1 MLVARNVRSAATTA
15 LPWKGHMTECI
26 HGLEIERCDACSP
39 RERPAGDRPLSAARV
54 TRARP
59 ARKTTPI
66 ASTKPVAVDP
76 GTRRIFHLTHVRNL
90 PLILEA
96 GRVLSDAAGA
106 VPAVDISTSDNR
118 ELRREVAV
126 GSVTV
131 ASFVPFFLVPD
142 ANLWEGIRLG
152 EPDYRLDD
160 AVRRTPAADF
170 VLLVS
175 TAGAGGDNS
184 VIADGDAADPATR
197 FSPLSE
203 LGGRMPR
210 RLYDEEDALRVAE
223 FLVPE
228 QFEFSAVTL
237 VGVAN
242 DKVRA
247 TVREQLTA
255 HGYAQKVSVYPPW
268 FQRP

>member
-1 MLVARNVRSAATTA
+1 
-15 LPWKGHMTECI
+15 MTECI
-26 HGLEIERCDACSP
+26 HGLEIERCDACAP
-39 RERPAGDRPLSAARV
+39 RNLSTELRPQSAVRT

-59 ARKTTPI
+59 ARKTAPI
-66 ASTKPVAVDP
+66 ASTKPVEVDQ
-76 GTRRIFHLTHVRNL
+76 GTRRIFHLTHVANM
-90 PLILEA
+90 PSILAA
-96 GRVLSDAAGA
+96 GRVFSDAAGA
-106 VPAVDISTSDNR
+106 KPVVDISTAENR

-126 GSVTV
+126 GATSV

-142 ANLWEGIRLG
+142 ANLWEGIRRG
-152 EPDYRLDD
+152 EADYRLND
-160 AVRRTPAADF
+160 AVRRSHASDF

-175 TAGAGGDNS
+175 TARAGGDKS
-184 VIADGDAADPATR
+184 VIADGDAADPATL
-197 FSPLSE
+197 FSALSE
-203 LGGRMPR
+203 LKGRMPR

-242 DKVRA
+242 DKVRS
-247 TVREQLTA
+247 TVRELLSA